1 MTFLQRIFG
10 KSLTQIG
17 GQSPDRIETAPLDP
31 SLIEGAAL
39 SDRILVG
46 TSQSTG
52 VERAHNE
59 DALFSLIGSS
69 SGEAAVPNFGL
80 FVVADGMGGH
90 RSGEVASSIS
100 VRAVAQRL
108 AKDTLLPLFDLE
120 DSLDGQPLQDQV
132 RKALQEA
139 NNSVVNRVP
148 GGGTTLTAA
157 LMLGNQVTIG
167 HVGDSRA
174 YILSNGEAKVI
185 TRDHSL
191 VKRLEELGQL
201 TEAEAATHPQ
211 RNVLYKAIG
220 QGANLEVDV
229 LTHPVPRNGFLMICS
244 DGLWGVV
251 SDEEI
256 QRITWGADHPQTAC
270 DELVRAANAAGGPD
284 NITVILVYFPQS

>member
-284 NITVILVYFPQS
+284 NITVILVYFPLS